1 MSSKELSNVAKN
13 IVREEDT
20 KEIKLSLMMASVRRD
35 EADEAAAQWAT
46 ALKNLPA
53 GHSIIADLQD
63 QSLYIFPPHL
73 ARTDLRLQIVV
84 LNDTMRSIVLF
95 ELTDCHKSYFIEAHQ
110 WKVNSYLDLE
120 EEI

>member
-1 MSSKELSNVAKN
+1 MVKELSNVAN
-13 IVREEDT
+13 NIIVREEDT
-20 KEIKLSLMMASVRRD
+20 EVKLSLMMASVRRC
-35 EADEAAAQWAT
+35 EADEVAAQWAT

-53 GHSIIADLQD
+53 GHSVIADLQD

-73 ARTDLRLQIVV
+73 ARTGLRLHIVV

-110 WKVNSYLDLE
+110 WIYS
-120 EEI
+120 